1 LNAGVSSPS
10 KTQQWFRNYAEGL
23 MASFKSS
30 GLLEH
35 RVTKGESRERQ
46 IFGILDKLLPTLLF
60 LKQDVVIV
68 DSWDA
73 ESPKFDGVLFDRKF
87 WPLLFQESNIA
98 VAMVESVYA
107 AFEIKSSLG
116 TSELQD
122 IFSKAQKLR
131 SMKCIPGS
139 LTSPPLV
146 TAFAYQCPNSKL
158 AYFDFAVN
166 SQRFPNFTP
175 SLICILNQAL
185 FGLIRKEGTT
195 PSLIDQPSVGHIPVI
210 FQTQE
215 DTLLIYIYLLSRWA
229 TAGTDSVDTFMKYSE
244 KVFSG
249 LKGFHFDADFLDS
262 VTSDPSALN
271 KARTCFEGNSNK
283 NIKDAYVIARG
294 QIGLS

>member
-1 LNAGVSSPS
+1 MKAMASSPS
-10 KTQQWFRNYAEGL
+10 KTQQWFRNYAENL
-23 MASFKSS
+23 MTSFKSS
-30 GLLEH
+30 ALLQH
-35 RVTKGESRERQ
+35 KVTKGESRERQ
-46 IFGILDKLLPTLLF
+46 IFGILDKLLPTRMS

-68 DSWDA
+68 DSQDA
-73 ESPKFDGVLFDRKF
+73 ESPKFDGVLVDRNF
-87 WPLLFQESNIA
+87 WPLLFQENNTA

-116 TSELQD
+116 TNDLQD

-131 SMKCIPGS
+131 SMKCIAGS

-146 TAFAYQCPNSKL
+146 AAFAYQCPNSKL
-158 AYFDFAVN
+158 AFFDFAVH
-166 SQRFPNFTP
+166 SQKFPNFTP
-175 SLICILNQAL
+175 SLICILNQSL
-185 FGLIRKEGTT
+185 FGLARKEGTT
-195 PSLIDQPSVGHIPVI
+195 LSPIEQPSAGHIPVT

-229 TAGTDSVDTFMKYSE
+229 TAGTDSVDTFIKYSE

-249 LKGFHFDADFLDS
+249 LVAFHFDADFLDR

-271 KARTCFEGNSNK
+271 KARTCFEGNPSK
-283 NIKDAYVIARG
+283 NIKHAYVIARD